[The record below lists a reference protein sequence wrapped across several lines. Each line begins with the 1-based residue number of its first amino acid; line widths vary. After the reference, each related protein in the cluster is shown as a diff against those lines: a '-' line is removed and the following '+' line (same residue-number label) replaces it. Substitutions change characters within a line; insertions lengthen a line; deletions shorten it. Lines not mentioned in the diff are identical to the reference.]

1 MTNDKQTTKTPWE
14 CSAIIGLHKNA
25 TPFSFEQIETQ
36 KPTLIMGPTRM
47 GMSHL
52 IRQNNAKMDAPHE

>member
-1 MTNDKQTTKTPWE
+1 MTNDKQTTETPWE
-14 CSAIIGLHKNA
+14 GSVIIGLHKNT

-36 KPTLIMGPTRM
+36 KRTLIMGPTRM

-52 IRQNNAKMDAPHE
+52 MRQNNAKMDAPHE